1 MKHNQNRA
9 GYAMLLVLAFIVFF
23 FSLLAIGSSHLST
36 LLRAQ
41 TVQKERT
48 RCDEGST
55 TAVARGL
62 ALLETGYPST
72 SPYVCGVT
80 LTTSDGDLSF
90 TVTFTYLG
98 SNKWTVNA
106 RPTAVGEYPTT
117 MPAQFTS
124 QTPP

>member
-1 MKHNQNRA
+1 MTNKQDRA

-23 FSLLAIGSSHLST
+23 FSLLAIGSGQLSS
-36 LLRAQ
+36 LLRSQ
-41 TVQKERT
+41 TVQKQRT
-48 RCDEGST
+48 HCDEGST

-62 ALLETGYPST
+62 ALLETGYPAT

-80 LTTSDGDLSF
+80 LTTSDGDFQF

-106 RPTAVGEYPTT
+106 RPTAVGEYPAA

>member
-1 MKHNQNRA
+1 MKHQQNRA

-23 FSLLAIGSSHLST
+23 FSLLAIGSSQLSSF
-36 LLRAQ
+36 LRSQ

-62 ALLETGYPST
+62 ALLETGYPAT

-80 LTTSDGDLSF
+80 LTTSDGDLQF

-106 RPTAVGEYPTT
+106 RPTAVGEYPAT

>member
-1 MKHNQNRA
+1 F
-9 GYAMLLVLAFIVFF
+9 VVFF
-23 FSLLAIGSSHLST
+23 FSLLAIGSSQLSS

-80 LTTSDGDLSF
+80 LPPSDGDLAI

-98 SNKWTVNA
+98 SNKWNVYA
-106 RPTAVGEYPTT
+106 RPTEVGEYPTA
-117 MPAQFTS
+117 MPSQFTS
-124 QTPP
+124 QTAP

>member
-1 MKHNQNRA
+1 MKHKHNRA
-9 GYAMLLVLAFIVFF
+9 GYAMLVVLAFIVFF
-23 FSLLAIGSSHLST
+23 FSLLAIGTGQLSS
-36 LLRAQ
+36 LLRSQ
-41 TVQKERT
+41 TVQKETT

-62 ALLETGYPST
+62 ALLETGYPGT
-72 SPYVCGVT
+72 SPYSCGVT
-80 LTTSDGDLSF
+80 LSTSEGNLPF

-98 SNKWTVNA
+98 STKWTVNA
-106 RPTAVGEYPTT
+106 RPTAVGEFPTA

>member
-1 MKHNQNRA
+1 MKYKHNRA
-9 GYAMLLVLAFIVFF
+9 GYAMLLVLAFMVFF
-23 FSLLAIGSSHLST
+23 FSLLAIGSGQLSS
-36 LLRAQ
+36 LLRSQ
-41 TVQKERT
+41 TVQKQRT
-48 RCDEGST
+48 RCDEGSS

-62 ALLETGYPST
+62 ALLETGYPAT
-72 SPYVCGVT
+72 NPYV
-80 LTTSDGDLSF
+80 SQF

-106 RPTAVGEYPTT
+106 RPTAVGEYPAA

>member
-1 MKHNQNRA
+1 MTHKQNRA

-23 FSLLAIGSSHLST
+23 FSLLAIGSGQLSS
-36 LLRAQ
+36 LLRSQ
-41 TVQKERT
+41 TVQKQRT
-48 RCDEGST
+48 RCDEGSS

-62 ALLETGYPST
+62 ALLETGYPAT
-72 SPYVCGVT
+72 NPYVCAVT
-80 LTTSDGDLSF
+80 LTTSDGDLQF

-106 RPTAVGEYPTT
+106 RPTVVGEYPAA